1 MTRHTRNRQMK
12 KLCKDRSLHGMYFKG
27 SNTDIEGNIRV
38 YKEFG
43 DIDPDFEWHRY
54 SVYKSDKLYNV
65 VSMKSDR
72 PWRKWIPV
80 KEMK

>member
-12 KLCKDRSLHGMYFKG
+12 ELCKDRSLHGMYFKG

-43 DIDPDFEWHRY
+43 ELDPTFNWMRIETY
-54 SVYKSDKLYNV
+54 PNVFYNYMTYIKSGFKII
-65 VSMKSDR
+65 R
-72 PWRKWIPV
+72 IV
-80 KEMK
+80 KGRR